1 MQQICNAPF
10 SYTNP
15 HLITIASKI
24 KTKEKNYMTQMDR
37 IPVLSLTA
45 LFETLSIIYL
55 PLHYLIPRRIP
66 SGPLVSEGFFIPIIW
81 IAFTN

>member
-24 KTKEKNYMTQMDR
+24 KTNLFTFA
-37 IPVLSLTA
+37 LSDT
-45 LFETLSIIYL
+45 
-55 PLHYLIPRRIP
+55 
-66 SGPLVSEGFFIPIIW
+66 
-81 IAFTN
+81 

>member
-24 KTKEKNYMTQMDR
+24 KTKEKKYSDK
-37 IPVLSLTA
+37 
-45 LFETLSIIYL
+45 
-55 PLHYLIPRRIP
+55 
-66 SGPLVSEGFFIPIIW
+66 GDGDKGDG
-81 IAFTN
+81 